1 MTDTVSETTN
11 FLTFTQ
17 DIHTKLAELL
27 LKDVPEQWDSL
38 WTNLMAK
45 IQTLEPGVKYPVAL
59 VSVTILA
66 GVIYKW
72 KSREDSAQ
80 KNSEDMDTALLE
92 KIKSQVAAELKS
104 EQSKQLKFH
113 AEKIDELTRIEKEI
127 SKVISE
133 MPRLTEE
140 MDDIKTQQE
149 MAKCG
154 QDAQR
159 KMQEHLHS
167 KIEDLVGNTSKIN
180 QQADQVSFRQN
191 QQDSRLDDLERTID
205 DLMNKS
211 RDYSD
216 LHLPTVTNCLSDFKT
231 NMMNEVEDYL
241 RSTNATQ
248 TRQLK
253 GEIAKIKDDTFHLS
267 ESALQHETFVAQE
280 MRDLQMLLQDSEKR
294 IKHQMYDM
302 ENRIKS
308 QKSTNKTHDKDFR
321 QPHSMRLPPSSNT
334 SGVSSYSED
343 VGAPITASTPLNDE
357 IKQARQNFP
366 SKIRPPNAI
375 ETPKATPMS
384 KALSPEKH
392 DCGDSAVPKIPL

>member
-1 MTDTVSETTN
+1 
-11 FLTFTQ
+11 
-17 DIHTKLAELL
+17 
-27 LKDVPEQWDSL
+27 
-38 WTNLMAK
+38 MAK

-167 KIEDLVGNTSKIN
+167 KIEDLVG
-180 QQADQVSFRQN
+180 
-191 QQDSRLDDLERTID
+191 
-205 DLMNKS
+205 
-211 RDYSD
+211 
-216 LHLPTVTNCLSDFKT
+216 
-231 NMMNEVEDYL
+231 
-241 RSTNATQ
+241 
-248 TRQLK
+248 
-253 GEIAKIKDDTFHLS
+253 
-267 ESALQHETFVAQE
+267 
-280 MRDLQMLLQDSEKR
+280 
-294 IKHQMYDM
+294 
-302 ENRIKS
+302 
-308 QKSTNKTHDKDFR
+308 
-321 QPHSMRLPPSSNT
+321 
-334 SGVSSYSED
+334 
-343 VGAPITASTPLNDE
+343 
-357 IKQARQNFP
+357 
-366 SKIRPPNAI
+366 
-375 ETPKATPMS
+375 
-384 KALSPEKH
+384 
-392 DCGDSAVPKIPL
+392 